1 MKRLVLR
8 QKTFFITKHFKFYI
22 MAVIFNASIDVT
34 KIDKTKL
41 INGKKGTWLPVTV
54 TINDELDDFDNQGS
68 ITIQQ
73 SKEERESKEKK
84 TYLGNGR
91 VAWCNDQISNLSPT
105 GGAKKAPEKQ
115 QDDLPF

>member
-22 MAVIFNASIDVT
+22 MAVIFNGSIDVQ
-34 KIDKTKL
+34 KIDKNKL
-41 INGKKGTWLPVTV
+41 INGKKGTWLPITV

-73 SKEERESKEKK
+73 SKEERDRKDKK

-91 VAWCNDQISNLSPT
+91 VVWCNDQIANLTPT
-105 GGAKKAPEKQ
+105 GGAKSSEKQ
-115 QDDLPF
+115 GDDLPF